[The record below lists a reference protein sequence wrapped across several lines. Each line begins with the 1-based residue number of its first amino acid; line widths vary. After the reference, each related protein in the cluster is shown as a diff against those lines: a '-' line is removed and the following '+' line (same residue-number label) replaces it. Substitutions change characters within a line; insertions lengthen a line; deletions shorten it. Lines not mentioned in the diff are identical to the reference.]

1 MSPEVR
7 RELVIKYLDSALKE
21 NKPPKTPEQEYSE
34 WRLEFVKRNWELIK
48 KITQR
53 DGYFVV

>member
-7 RELVIKYLDSALKE
+7 KYLVIKYLDEALKE
-21 NKPPKTPEQEYSE
+21 NKPPKTPAQEYAE
-34 WRLEFVKRNWELIK
+34 WRLDFVKRNWELIK
-48 KITQR
+48 KIARR